1 MTLLLAGLLAFAGM
15 MPAATAAD
23 AGPEPTPLTVT
34 LTTLSP
40 STVPGLNSGRGPIV
54 LAGTVRNDSD
64 ETWSA
69 INVHPFVSQQPITSL
84 DELTAAAA
92 TDETAEVG
100 TRLVEPGEFAA
111 IGDLPP
117 GGSTFFRI
125 SLPRRVLEISGAPG
139 VYWIGVHAL
148 GQSSTGQRSTAGRAR
163 TFIPLV
169 PPGVRT
175 AVSVVVPVRD
185 KVRYA
190 SDGRVLAAG
199 TWARSFR
206 EGRLSRIAGLI
217 GSAGSSPLVVLLDPA
232 LLDVAATLAAGNPP
246 LSLGP
251 EPEEEDEEPETP
263 GASPTSRAADRL
275 ADSDLTAAQH
285 WLDEIVAGVQDHT
298 LLGLGYADPDASA
311 LARRRPQ
318 LLERADALSRSALA
332 RHSLSA
338 TPAVVPPDGWLN
350 EDALTALPEGA
361 TVLLSDRG
369 APRLRSQWRS
379 ETGQTLVFTDADAAA
394 GGPAPE
400 PTQSALAVRQ
410 RILAEAAL
418 RASSRAGEG
427 PDDPMVVSLP
437 ADWDPGPDWS
447 EAGFFAGLQTRWLDL
462 VGLDPR
468 PGAPVF
474 DAGLPYPQ
482 AQRQAEL
489 GSRNV
494 AAARALTD
502 TGRVLGSLLDSEN
515 DLDSVLA
522 GMALTAV
529 SVQARGD
536 RASARERV
544 LATDADVRGLMGG
557 VEVQGTDFVTLSGG
571 SGTLTVTLVNRLDQ
585 PVVAGVRAHTTDP
598 DLSITAAKPQRLDA
612 GQRAV
617 VRLHA
622 DAASIGVRTVVI
634 SPVTEDGDALGT
646 PLSFSL
652 RTSQVGRLIWAVL
665 IAGAGLLVVM
675 IVRRVH
681 RGLREHRWRGQ

>member
-1 MTLLLAGLLAFAGM
+1 MTLLLAGLLAFAGIV
-15 MPAATAAD
+15 PPATAAD
-23 AGPEPTPLTVT
+23 EDAETTPLTVT

-40 STVPGLNSGRGPIV
+40 SSIPERGPIV
-54 LAGTVRNDSD
+54 LAGTVRNDSE

-69 INVHPFVSQQPITSL
+69 INVHPFVSRTPITNR
-84 DELTAAAA
+84 DELAAAA
-92 TDETAEVG
+92 QSDETTEVG
-100 TRLVEPGEFAA
+100 TRLVEPGQFAA

-117 GGSTFFRI
+117 GASTFFRI
-125 SLPRRVLEISGAPG
+125 SLPRRVLGISGAPG

-148 GQSSTGQRSTAGRAR
+148 GQNADGRDGLADGRAR

-169 PPGVRT
+169 ARGVRT
-175 AVSVVVPVRD
+175 SVSVVVPVRG
-185 KVRYA
+185 KVRFA
-190 SDGRVLAAG
+190 PDGRVLSARA
-199 TWARSFR
+199 WAKSFR
-206 EGRLSRIAGLI
+206 EGRMSHLAGLI
-217 GSAGSSPLVVLLDPA
+217 GSAGATPLVVLLDPA
-232 LLDVAATLAAGNPP
+232 LLDVAASLAAGNPP

-251 EPEEEDEEPETP
+251 EPEEEPEEPEDPATP
-263 GASPTSRAADRL
+263 EATPTSRAADRL
-275 ADSDLTAAQH
+275 AEPDVAAAKT
-285 WLDEIVAGVQDHT
+285 WLEEIVSGIQAHS
-298 LLGLGYADPDASA
+298 LLGLGYADPDTSS

-318 LLERADALSRSALA
+318 LLERADELTRAALSR
-332 RHSLSA
+332 HSLAA
-338 TPAVVPPDGWLN
+338 TPAVAPPDGWLD
-350 EDALTALPEGA
+350 EDALAELPEET
-361 TVLLSDRG
+361 TVLVSDHG

-379 ETGQTLVFTDADAAA
+379 ESGQALVFTDADAAA

-418 RASSRAGEG
+418 RADER

-447 EAGFFAGLQTRWLDL
+447 EARFFAGLRTPWLNL
-462 VGLDPR
+462 VGLGR
-468 PGAPVF
+468 KTGAPVF

-489 GSRNV
+489 GTRNV
-494 AAARALTD
+494 AATRTLTD

-515 DLDSVLA
+515 DAESVLA
-522 GMALTAV
+522 GVALTAV
-529 SVQARGD
+529 SVQARSD

-544 LATDADVRGLMGG
+544 LATDADVRRVMGG

-598 DLSITAAKPQRLDA
+598 DLKISAAKPQRLDA

-622 DAASIGVRTVVI
+622 EAGNIGVRTVVI

-646 PLSFSL
+646 PLTFSL
-652 RTSQVGRLIWAVL
+652 RTSQVGRLIWAIL
-665 IAGAGLLVVM
+665 ISAAALLVVM
-675 IVRRVH
+675 IVRRVR